1 MSISVGHSKVF
12 FLWWRCKTGKHTTEK
27 PVLAKATPTPTPK
40 NPFSPPTAAPA
51 TNSSSKES
59 CPRCKQGFFCSDH
72 GSVIWMLLITT
83 TIDITVLKPNWK
95 KKGKKNYLSRLYGSD
110 VWTVSL
116 HGNMLVFALLNWKA
130 IKLC

>member
-1 MSISVGHSKVF
+1 
-12 FLWWRCKTGKHTTEK
+12 
-27 PVLAKATPTPTPK
+27 
-40 NPFSPPTAAPA
+40 
-51 TNSSSKES
+51 
-59 CPRCKQGFFCSDH
+59 
-72 GSVIWMLLITT
+72 MLLITT